1 MGFHFLGRSRCL
13 YWVAKCKCSCYSCYS
28 GTRAGVQLKP
38 RKGKLCS
45 VYKPQTAT
53 CHRFIP
59 GHLLKLACGGW
70 GLCCFFVGLFFSS
83 FSLSPLS
90 FFCSLLL
97 FLSFSSFL
105 HSFLL
110 SSFLICFGSVE
121 GDCFEGFVAIHYL
134 RKLSKWMALPTILP
148 AEMALGTVW
157 GNEWHMRRAPA
168 HKILGPLTTVRH
180 LV

>member
-83 FSLSPLS
+83 FSLS
-90 FFCSLLL
+90 
-97 FLSFSSFL
+97 
-105 HSFLL
+105 L
-110 SSFLICFGSVE
+110 SSFFLLFSSSLSLLFFLPSFLSSFFLSYLFWKCRRGLFWGVCCNPLSEEIIQMNGIANYSPCRDGSW
-121 GDCFEGFVAIHYL
+121 Y
-134 RKLSKWMALPTILP
+134 S
-148 AEMALGTVW
+148 
-157 GNEWHMRRAPA
+157 
-168 HKILGPLTTVRH
+168 VR
-180 LV
+180 